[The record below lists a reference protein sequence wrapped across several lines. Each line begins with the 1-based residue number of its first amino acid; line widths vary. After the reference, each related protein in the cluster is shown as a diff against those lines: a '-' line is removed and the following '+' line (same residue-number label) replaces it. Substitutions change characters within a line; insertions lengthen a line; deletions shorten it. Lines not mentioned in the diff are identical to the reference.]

1 VFEITLSRGYG
12 ETNFRDD
19 LKALYLKLGIE
30 NQKTVFLFT
39 EAHVAEEGFLELINN
54 MLTSG
59 IVPALFPDDE
69 KEGVLNQLR
78 DEALT
83 MGAGPSKESV
93 WQYFVNKSA
102 NNLHIVLGMSP
113 VGDTLRTRCRNFP
126 GLMNNTVIDWFLP
139 WPPQALLA
147 VAQSF
152 L

>member
-1 VFEITLSRGYG
+1 M
-12 ETNFRDD
+12 
-19 LKALYLKLGIE
+19 
-30 NQKTVFLFT
+30 LFC
-39 EAHVAEEGFLELINN
+39 V
-54 MLTSG
+54 G

-69 KEGVLNQLR
+69 KEPILNQLR
-78 DEALT
+78 DEALK
-83 MGAGPSKESV
+83 MGASPSKESV

-126 GLMNNTVIDWFLP
+126 GEIQYLASLKFKIIFDFVLLFVCMFFSGLMNNTVIDWFLP

-152 L
+152 LGV